1 MCISYAISF
10 YAWKAAGEFVGAHC
24 SWMGGFRQSG
34 FDTHFS
40 KCVALNIAQNAGEGG
55 GFPKC

>member
-1 MCISYAISF
+1 MLF
-10 YAWKAAGEFVGAHC
+10 HFTPGKLLENLEGAHG

-40 KCVALNIAQNAGEGG
+40 KCVALNIA
-55 GFPKC
+55 